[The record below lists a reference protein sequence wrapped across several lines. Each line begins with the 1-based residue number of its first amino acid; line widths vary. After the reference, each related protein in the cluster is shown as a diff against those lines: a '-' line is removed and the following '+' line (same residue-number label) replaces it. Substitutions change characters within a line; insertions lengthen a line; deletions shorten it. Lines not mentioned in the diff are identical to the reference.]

1 MKSHSKRVKI
11 WLLLETSENISF
23 LEKKLQFLFFLSE
36 IVLQKKKRFFSKK
49 IFTVAKNGRIFTLES
64 EFSLQEI

>member
-1 MKSHSKRVKI
+1 MKSHSKTVKI

-49 IFTVAKNGRIFTLES
+49 IFTVAKNGRIFTL
-64 EFSLQEI
+64 